1 MKRTSLLLL
10 FLPAYVCAWA
20 TGDSLNYLLPSDT
33 IIIYPD
39 RASGH
44 LVFDH
49 QIEPGQTLYG
59 LARHY
64 GLPIE
69 DFYYLNPSL
78 RGSYDP
84 GISAQIAIP
93 SVALKPVIRVDS
105 ITYYSPVFWEFS
117 AGQSIFGLVN
127 RHLHWP
133 SDEMIR
139 YNNPGLD
146 PANMKAGQ
154 RIFIGWLPVAG
165 IPEDL
170 QPEVIDPYVR
180 QNQGLAEQW
189 RQSTVGKSLQ
199 TASGK
204 AAWTEEGDPGQF
216 LALHRSARIGSL
228 IEVLDKRTGKVLYC
242 RVIGRIPGQIYD
254 PNVEVVLSPLL
265 VRAFGVRDRF
275 FSVQVKF
282 Y

>member
-1 MKRTSLLLL
+1 MKRISLLFYLL
-10 FLPAYVCAWA
+10 ALCLSAKA
-20 TGDSLNYLLPSDT
+20 TGDSLHYLLPTDT
-33 IIIYPD
+33 LILYPD
-39 RASGH
+39 RVSGH

-49 QIEPGQTLYG
+49 QIEDGQTLYG
-59 LARHY
+59 LSQHY

-69 DFYYLNPSL
+69 DFYYLNPDL

-93 SVALKPVIRVDS
+93 SVVLKPVIQVDS
-105 ITYYSPVFWEFS
+105 MPFYSPVFWEFA

-133 SDEMIR
+133 SDEMIV

-146 PANMKAGQ
+146 PSNMKVGQ
-154 RIFIGWLPVAG
+154 RIFIGWLAIAG
-165 IPEDL
+165 ISEDL
-170 QPEVIDPYVR
+170 QPEVIDPFVR
-180 QNQGLAEQW
+180 QNRGLAEQW
-189 RQSTVGKSLQ
+189 RNRSAGKRLNV
-199 TASGK
+199 AAGK
-204 AAWTEEGDPGQF
+204 AAWIEEGDPNQF
-216 LALHRSARIGSL
+216 LALHRTAKVGSL

-242 RVIGRIPGQIYD
+242 RVVGRIAGQVYD
-254 PNVEVVLSPLL
+254 PNVVVVVSPLL

-275 FSVQVKF
+275 FSVQVKH

>member
-1 MKRTSLLLL
+1 L
-10 FLPAYVCAWA
+10 
-20 TGDSLNYLLPSDT
+20 
-33 IIIYPD
+33 
-39 RASGH
+39 
-44 LVFDH
+44 
-49 QIEPGQTLYG
+49 
-59 LARHY
+59 
-64 GLPIE
+64 
-69 DFYYLNPSL
+69 YYLNPSL

-84 GISAQIAIP
+84 GVSAQIAIP

-105 ITYYSPVFWEFS
+105 ITHYSPVFWEFS

>member
-180 QNQGLAEQW
+180 QNQ
-189 RQSTVGKSLQ
+189 
-199 TASGK
+199 
-204 AAWTEEGDPGQF
+204 
-216 LALHRSARIGSL
+216 
-228 IEVLDKRTGKVLYC
+228 
-242 RVIGRIPGQIYD
+242 
-254 PNVEVVLSPLL
+254 
-265 VRAFGVRDRF
+265 
-275 FSVQVKF
+275 
-282 Y
+282 